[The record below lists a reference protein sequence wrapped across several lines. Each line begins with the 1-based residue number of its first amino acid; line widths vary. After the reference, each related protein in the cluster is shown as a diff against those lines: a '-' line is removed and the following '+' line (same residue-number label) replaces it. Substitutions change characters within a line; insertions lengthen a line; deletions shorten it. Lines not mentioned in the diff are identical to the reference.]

1 MKGGRER
8 KQSFADQVEAEPGQQ
23 QPQDALKEPDGNGGA
38 SRQRDA
44 GQGRQAPGTKEAFVM
59 FGDALAAEEFAAA
72 LATADRLALGMIE
85 ATLVVQELHQRIRG
99 GTFGS
104 SSAWAAG
111 WIWAGC
117 WAVGRVLASRDR
129 KSTRLNS

>member
-1 MKGGRER
+1 MTAAHPR
-8 KQSFADQVEAEPGQQ
+8 PYH
-23 QPQDALKEPDGNGGA
+23 PDILLEYLTELGSGSW
-38 SRQRDA
+38 SRFR
-44 GQGRQAPGTKEAFVM
+44 
-59 FGDALAAEEFAAA
+59 DALAAEEFAAA

-85 ATLVVQELHQRIRG
+85 ATLVGQELHQRIRG

-117 WAVGRVLASRDR
+117 WAVGRVLTSRSWTAS
-129 KSTRLNS
+129 SSGVN